1 METKPNVRVGIGV
14 MILDN
19 DKVLLGHRLGKRKDT
34 GGIQEPDSW
43 ALPGGKQE
51 FGETMFEG
59 AIREVKEETNLTI
72 SKVELFGACD
82 DIKEDRHF
90 VTLHMI
96 ARSFEGELK
105 AMELDKEDKWE
116 WFSLNNLPDNLYS
129 PSRKFIDSY
138 ILKNNK

>member
-43 ALPGGKQE
+43 SLPGGKQE

-90 VTLHMI
+90 VTLHMV
-96 ARSFEGELK
+96 AKSFSGELK
-105 AMELDKEDKWE
+105 AMEPNKEDKWE

-129 PSRKFIDSY
+129 PSRKFIDNYLS
-138 ILKNNK
+138 KNK